1 MEKQSA
7 TINELVDFLK
17 ENMATK
23 EDLKNLE
30 EHIWKDMATK
40 KDLQTLEKSIRKDMA
55 TKEDIDHL
63 RTDMNIG
70 LRKVDVK
77 IDSLINVLS
86 KDGIIRQER
95 AQHLI
100 AQGT

>member
-1 MEKQSA
+1 
-7 TINELVDFLK
+7 
-17 ENMATK
+17 
-23 EDLKNLE
+23 
-30 EHIWKDMATK
+30 
-40 KDLQTLEKSIRKDMA
+40 MA